1 MEIQK
6 NSRQIPNIKQICA
19 DKKYNDILYAYLQC
33 ISQREVEKA
42 ERFIF
47 KTDINFS
54 KMAKVLNLSRQTIS
68 KKFNNLIDLGLI
80 DIKDDYY
87 ILKVLP
93 KDYAS
98 LIPEKTLNLLTDA
111 LSENSISTYVYLFNR
126 YIANNEQP
134 YIFTLE
140 QIKNQIG
147 ISNKTRS
154 NDEVINNILFVLKRI
169 GLIEYHLTKTVD
181 ESNFANIKTIYQID
195 WIKNTVC

>member
-54 KMAKVLNLSRQTIS
+54 KMAKVLNLSRQTSSI
-68 KKFNNLIDLGLI
+68 KFNNLIDLGLI

>member
-19 DKKYNDILYAYLQC
+19 DKKYSDILYAYLQC
-33 ISQREVEKA
+33 ISQREMEKA

-80 DIKDDYY
+80 DIQDDYY

-134 YIFTLE
+134 YVFTLE

-154 NDEVINNILFVLKRI
+154 NDEVVNNILFVLKRI
-169 GLIEYHLTKTVD
+169 GLIEYHLTQTVD
-181 ESNFANIKTIYQID
+181 ESNFGNIKTIYQID
-195 WIKNTVC
+195 WVKNTVC